1 MKLPKTR
8 RELVAHLNDLGL
20 RPRKQWGQN
29 FLADPNLLSAIVR
42 DAQLDPEALVLE
54 IGPGPGT
61 LTEYLLQD
69 ARFVCAIEI
78 DRGLAGMVRQALSEH
93 ENLLLLTLDAMGA
106 HNQLNPE
113 LERVVKHLLAA
124 DALEEDDPLLEPYQ
138 EAGLLPPRI
147 PKGMERVQVIANL
160 PYSISSP
167 LLIALLESAL
177 PITSLTL
184 LLQLEVAQ
192 KLIAKPGHKDYG
204 LLSLL
209 SSMKASGEIV
219 RKIGG
224 QCFWPPAGVTSAL
237 IRLEPSPD
245 ALGTADYEAVKS
257 VASALYQYRRKTLL
271 KGAQHG
277 LGMSSEEAGAWLER
291 AGIDPKSHVEKLSV
305 DELKALADAR

>member
-8 RELVAHLNDLGL
+8 RELVAHLEAQGL
-20 RPRKQWGQN
+20 RPRKKWGQN
-29 FLADPNLLSAIVR
+29 FLADPNLLEAIVR
-42 DAQLDPEALVLE
+42 DAEINPRSLVLE

-61 LTEYLLQD
+61 LTEYLM
-69 ARFVCAIEI
+69 AESRFVLAIEI
-78 DRGLAGMVRQALSEH
+78 DRGLAAMVRAALAER

-113 LERVVKHLLAA
+113 LERATRTLLAGEMLEPS
-124 DALEEDDPLLEPYQ
+124 DALLSELEIELPAAQ
-138 EAGLLPPRI
+138 PELAG
-147 PKGMERVQVIANL
+147 VQVIANL

-167 LLIALLESAL
+167 LLIALLESDL

-192 KLIAKPGHKDYG
+192 KLIAQPGDRDYG
-204 LLSLL
+204 LLSLMCGL
-209 SSMKASGEIV
+209 KAKGKIL

-237 IRLEPSPD
+237 IRIEPRDD
-245 ALGTADYEAVKS
+245 ALEGAEYTAVKE
-257 VASALYQYRRKTLL
+257 VAQGFYHYRRKSLV

-277 LGMSSEEAGAWLER
+277 FGMSAIDARAWLAR
-291 AGIDPKSHVEKLSV
+291 AEVAESAHVEALSV
-305 DELKALADAR
+305 AELQRLAATRE